1 MTKIPMCADAIHFQS
16 KFFFWYKVND
26 SISRI
31 VTTILL
37 NLNFSYLPRVSL
49 NAYSYNKDGTV
60 VIAARFV
67 LFFQLRVVLFAQ
79 TTIIIVI
86 LINII
91 IIMCILFLLV
101 VIFSCTVNLNA

>member
-1 MTKIPMCADAIHFQS
+1 MTKNPMCADAIHFQS

-31 VTTILL
+31 VTTIVKFKFLL
-37 NLNFSYLPRVSL
+37 FASGFPECV
-49 NAYSYNKDGTV
+49 YSYNKDGTV

>member
-1 MTKIPMCADAIHFQS
+1 MRTQFIFKAI
-16 KFFFWYKVND
+16 FFVYKVND

-31 VTTILL
+31 VTTILLL

-101 VIFSCTVNLNA
+101 VIFSCTVYLNA